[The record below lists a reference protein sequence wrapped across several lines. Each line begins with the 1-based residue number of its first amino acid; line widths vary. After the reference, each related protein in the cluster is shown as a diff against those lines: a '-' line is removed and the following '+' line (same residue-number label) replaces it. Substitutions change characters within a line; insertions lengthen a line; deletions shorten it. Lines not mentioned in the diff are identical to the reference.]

1 MGDSVSLKYLAA
13 LNLFSPEFSP
23 SLQRSLPL
31 PLPPAPRSTIA
42 AHPQV
47 YKCRQSL
54 ALPEPRWILAVIL
67 LKFFFS
73 ILVYSGL
80 YTMLVTIVSVQAPCS
95 PPSTTPAPLWLSSPP
110 LSAAAGGF
118 EGRGGSLCTLLCA
131 SVKEGKSGD
140 VWLF

>member
-54 ALPEPRWILAVIL
+54 GSPGAALDPGCDTVEV
-67 LKFFFS
+67 FFF
-73 ILVYSGL
+73 VYSGL
-80 YTMLVTIVSVQAPCS
+80 
-95 PPSTTPAPLWLSSPP
+95 
-110 LSAAAGGF
+110 F
-118 EGRGGSLCTLLCA
+118 RSLHNARHHSICA
-131 SVKEGKSGD
+131 SSLFSTEHHACSSLVVLPSSLRGCGGVRGEGEFLMHLA
-140 VWLF
+140 VR